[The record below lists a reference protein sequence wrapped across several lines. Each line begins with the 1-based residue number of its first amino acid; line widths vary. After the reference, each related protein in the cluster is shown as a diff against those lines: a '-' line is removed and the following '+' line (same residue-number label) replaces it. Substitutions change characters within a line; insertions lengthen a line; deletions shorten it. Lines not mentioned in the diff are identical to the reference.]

1 MQGAQLLSGSI
12 ECRLAG
18 ACAASLFLACGAGP
32 TAALAD
38 TPAPAQAASASP
50 AAVAPP
56 ASNEGANKKKT
67 VEIDQFVVDGVHILS
82 QEQVEDA
89 VYEFLGPD
97 RTAEDVEKARQ
108 ALEKLYHDKGYQTVS
123 VTIPPQQV
131 EDGVVYL
138 TVIENKVGR
147 LRVKGAHYFS
157 IDDIKAGAP
166 SVAEGTVPNFNN
178 ISQDIFALN
187 QQPDRRITPALRAGT
202 EPGTVDV
209 DLNVDDKLPIHGSV
223 ELNNRY
229 SAHTVP
235 LRLTSTVSDANLWQ
249 LGHTLSLTYQVAPQD
264 ASNSKVYSASYT
276 APVPGISWLSLL
288 AYGLKNESNVAAVS
302 GVDVVG
308 RGYTLG
314 ARAIIALPGEQDF
327 AHSLSVGFDY
337 KHVDQFVN
345 LSASTISSPVSVAPL
360 SVTYSATWQ
369 DDRSTTQFDDT
380 VALNLRPFGSDE
392 QSFEGQR
399 SGAHGEYVYMRGDL
413 SRTQDLPA
421 GLQLYGK
428 VQGQI
433 TQDALISSEQFSAGG
448 MDTVRGYLEAE
459 SLGDYGLLG
468 SMELRSPSAGRWISD
483 KLDPIHVNELRCFV
497 FVDGGSV
504 VIHDALPDQQS
515 SFKLASVGVGASG
528 QLYDNFHTA
537 FDLGVPLI
545 TDTSSRSGSL
555 LVNFRL
561 WGEF

>member
-1 MQGAQLLSGSI
+1 MPS
-12 ECRLAG
+12 CRRL
-18 ACAASLFLACGAGP
+18 CREPFLACGAGP

-360 SVTYSATWQ
+360 SVTTTP
-369 DDRSTTQFDDT
+369 RSSSCTSRASSTC
-380 VALNLRPFGSDE
+380 ARPTIPT
-392 QSFEGQR
+392 
-399 SGAHGEYVYMRGDL
+399 
-413 SRTQDLPA
+413 RT
-421 GLQLYGK
+421 
-428 VQGQI
+428 
-433 TQDALISSEQFSAGG
+433 
-448 MDTVRGYLEAE
+448 
-459 SLGDYGLLG
+459 
-468 SMELRSPSAGRWISD
+468 RSPILAF
-483 KLDPIHVNELRCFV
+483 LRERCER
-497 FVDGGSV
+497 
-504 VIHDALPDQQS
+504 AL
-515 SFKLASVGVGASG
+515 AAGVGAIRSRSIRASSSAR
-528 QLYDNFHTA
+528 NRAPISRSSSASATCVRSAIRSSSPHRKSSSAAFSTA
-537 FDLGVPLI
+537 PPKSC
-545 TDTSSRSGSL
+545 SSRRSQPPRSASPPAPLSCASTTSPKPSSSRRCSPPLSKSNRERIPLAPAMPGTPTA
-555 LVNFRL
+555 
-561 WGEF
+561 GAQ